1 LLDPFRAGKISLEVV
16 TAFTLGADHEA
27 QLAVWRQLKDNSYI
41 QSYTVKRLLT
51 EPKQTSTARSEPFSK
66 LSAA

>member
-1 LLDPFRAGKISLEVV
+1 VV